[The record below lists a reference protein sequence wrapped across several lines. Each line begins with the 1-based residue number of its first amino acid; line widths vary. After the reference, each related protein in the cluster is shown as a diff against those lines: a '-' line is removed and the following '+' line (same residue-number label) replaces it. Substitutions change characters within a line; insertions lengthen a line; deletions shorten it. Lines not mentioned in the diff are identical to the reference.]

1 MTDQA
6 GQDMLLLP
14 PPHDSLSMLNANEL
28 AARRIPA
35 TRKQSVLATATATGV
50 AAALLINRRF
60 H

>member
-1 MTDQA
+1 MTDQP

-14 PPHDSLSMLNANEL
+14 LTHDSLSMLNANEL
-28 AARRIPA
+28 ATRRIPA
-35 TRKQSVLATATATGV
+35 TRKQSVLATATGV

>member
-1 MTDQA
+1 MTDQP
-6 GQDMLLLP
+6 GQDMLLP

-28 AARRIPA
+28 ATRRIPS
-35 TRKQSVLATATATGV
+35 TRKQSVLATATGV

>member
-1 MTDQA
+1 MTDQP
-6 GQDMLLLP
+6 GQDMLLP

-28 AARRIPA
+28 ATRRIPA